1 MSRRILITG
10 ASGFVGRHLTSL
22 LKAHPSKD
30 LIFDERFDVTNI
42 LEVSDVVRRVQPDA
56 CVHLAGV
63 TSIAQARQDRN
74 KAWNVNL
81 QGTLNVAQALL
92 AYAPQATL
100 VFSSSSEIYGDSFL
114 TGEALDENALLIPNN
129 PYSVTKAAA
138 DLSLGA
144 MVREG
149 LKVIRV
155 RPFNHTGAGQVEN
168 FVVAAFARQ
177 IAKIEVGTQRP
188 VVEVGN
194 LDAERDFLDVRDV
207 CEAYKACVDRSQD
220 IPSGVILNICSGQT
234 RSIRSIL
241 EKLVNF
247 SKVEIEIRVKKELLR
262 PVDVRYARGSNELA
276 CKILHWQ
283 PKVLW
288 EETLQSVLNYW
299 REKERSASI
308 S

>member
-22 LKAHPSKD
+22 LKSHPSKD

-207 CEAYKACVDRSQD
+207 CEAYKACIDRSQD
-220 IPSGVILNICSGQT
+220 IPSGAILNICSGQT

>member
-114 TGEALDENALLIPNN
+114 AGEALDENALLIPNN

-207 CEAYKACVDRSQD
+207 CEAYKACIDRSQD

>member
-207 CEAYKACVDRSQD
+207 CEAYKACIDRSQD

-288 EETLQSVLNYW
+288 EETLQRVLNYW

>member
-100 VFSSSSEIYGDSFL
+100 VFS
-114 TGEALDENALLIPNN
+114 
-129 PYSVTKAAA
+129 
-138 DLSLGA
+138 
-144 MVREG
+144 
-149 LKVIRV
+149 
-155 RPFNHTGAGQVEN
+155 
-168 FVVAAFARQ
+168 
-177 IAKIEVGTQRP
+177 
-188 VVEVGN
+188 
-194 LDAERDFLDVRDV
+194 
-207 CEAYKACVDRSQD
+207 
-220 IPSGVILNICSGQT
+220 
-234 RSIRSIL
+234 
-241 EKLVNF
+241 
-247 SKVEIEIRVKKELLR
+247 
-262 PVDVRYARGSNELA
+262 
-276 CKILHWQ
+276 
-283 PKVLW
+283 
-288 EETLQSVLNYW
+288 
-299 REKERSASI
+299 
-308 S
+308 

>member
-207 CEAYKACVDRSQD
+207 CEAYKACIDRSQD